1 MKKGLIVLLIF
12 SLVVGAFLIGMK
24 VNFDD
29 AVETT
34 TVNNYET
41 NNVTESIDFSDV
53 SFEEQNSKEENVFVN
68 PLDKLGGVWEFY
80 LDGRIQEVISIN
92 CYWEIYKITF
102 YRNEYGSVETTY
114 EVSGLTELTDK
125 SFETD
130 WASFTLVD
138 DETLKSES
146 PFGNFIYEKKSSYST
161 DTFSGKWRTY
171 NNEKFKFNL
180 VNLSIGGL
188 SEMYTYS
195 DMTYRVFNY
204 DGYEDSG
211 EYSFVNDATAV
222 KFEYNGRQDIYEF
235 NLIGNGLLL
244 LSNCGR
250 EYNRDGSIEYCLL
263 ELSN

>member
-1 MKKGLIVLLIF
+1 MKRSLIVLLVLVLVF
-12 SLVVGAFLIGMK
+12 AAFFVGTEVEFNSSVVGSTENIPEIK
-24 VNFDD
+24 D
-29 AVETT
+29 T
-34 TVNNYET
+34 
-41 NNVTESIDFSDV
+41 TESMFFSDV
-53 SFEEQNSKEENVFVN
+53 YYEEETSVEENVFVN

-102 YRNEYGSVETTY
+102 YRDEYGGVEATY
-114 EVSGLTELTDK
+114 EVSDMSELTNK

-130 WASFTLVD
+130 WASFTLLD

-146 PFGNFIYEKKSSYST
+146 PFGDFIYEKKSSYST
-161 DTFSGKWRTY
+161 DTFSGKWRAY
-171 NNEKFKFNL
+171 NNEKFDFTL
-180 VNLSIGGL
+180 VNLALGGL

-195 DMTYRVFNY
+195 DMTYRMFNY

-222 KFEYNGRQDIYEF
+222 KFEYNGREDIYEF
-235 NLIGNGLLL
+235 ELIGNGLLL
-244 LSNCGR
+244 LSDCGR
-250 EYNRDGSIEYCLL
+250 ERNRDGSTEYCLL